1 MQPEPGN
8 QKGRKSRG
16 AKTPKSKGAEKV
28 KCSLLLSPE
37 NDLRLTVLAAM
48 RGTDRSGLINTI
60 LDEALRGVVISL
72 RGSLA
77 DGAGEG
83 PQEEPQSGAA

>member
-1 MQPEPGN
+1 MQPEPGHS
-8 QKGRKSRG
+8 KARKSR
-16 AKTPKSKGAEKV
+16 ATKTPRGKGVEKV
-28 KCSLLLSPE
+28 KCSLLLTPE
-37 NDLRLTVLAAM
+37 NDLRQTVLAAM
-48 RGTDRSGLINTI
+48 RGTDRSGLINSI

-72 RGSLA
+72 RGNLA